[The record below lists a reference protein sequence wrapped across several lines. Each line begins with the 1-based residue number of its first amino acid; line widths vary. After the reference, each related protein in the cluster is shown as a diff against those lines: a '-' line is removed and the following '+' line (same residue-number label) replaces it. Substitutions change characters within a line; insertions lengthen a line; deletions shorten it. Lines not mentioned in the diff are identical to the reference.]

1 MFCGFRLLCFLNVLG
16 ILSVMHVK
24 CFGDSVCYVFLMFW
38 GFRLLCLLNVS
49 EFTLYVEYL
58 CSSTEYN
65 ICVVNSVIL

>member
-1 MFCGFRLLCFLNVLG
+1 
-16 ILSVMHVK
+16 MHVK
-24 CFGDSVCYVFLMFW
+24 CFGDSVCYVCLMFW